1 MDCIFCQIIAGKV
14 PSDTIY
20 QDERVMAFRDIR
32 PITPTHVVIIP
43 KKHIPSLTQL
53 SEADLPLVADLVKVA
68 NQLAKREGIAEKGY
82 RLVVNC
88 GREGTQLVPHL
99 HMHLLGG
106 RQLSAALG

>member
-14 PSDTIY
+14 PSDTLY
-20 QDERVMAFRDIR
+20 QDEKVMAFRDIR

-43 KKHIPSLTQL
+43 RKHIPSLTQL
-53 SEADLPLVADLVKVA
+53 SDADLLLMADLVKVA

-99 HMHLLGG
+99 HMHLIGG

>member
-32 PITPTHVVIIP
+32 PITPTHMVIIP

-53 SEADLPLVADLVKVA
+53 SEADLPLMADLVKVA

-82 RLVVNC
+82 RLVINC